1 MGEEARGNALP
12 HARERHLEY
21 AVNGRWRRSETDA
34 NGVYGTWYVGVPE
47 LVDTFGAAAVN
58 EKLAAFAAAQAAARE
73 RAVADAVAAAV
84 AAAEGGGEEAE

>member
-47 LVDTFGAAAVN
+47 LVDTFGAATVN
-58 EKLAAFAAAQAAARE
+58 EKLAAFAAAQVAARE
-73 RAVADAVAAAV
+73 RAVADAVAAA
-84 AAAEGGGEEAE
+84 AAAEGGGEEAA